1 MIMLIL
7 NSGVVIN
14 IGGNGKINYM
24 TWSRTAEELTFYRNV
39 KVDNTYGVQSNIIIL
54 MEQVM

>member
-1 MIMLIL
+1 MLIL